1 MSIMYITMNKYDIL
15 GYIILFGLLGI
26 CLYMYLEG
34 DTMELKCVIST
45 VDGQKYCVR
54 DRKEVKRAADL
65 LAKITTQC
73 KKLVEYMIE
82 THPEKDS
89 VKRLKAG
96 FNPQKIMETLPTS
109 EYTAY
114 SENKGEKLAFCLN
127 KDKQNNN
134 DLIDEHTLMFVALHE
149 LSHIATESIGH
160 KSDFWQNFKF
170 ILECAKESGIH
181 DPEDYKK
188 KPAEYCGMKIRDNPF
203 YDA

>member
-1 MSIMYITMNKYDIL
+1 MYIMNKYDIL
-15 GYIILFGLLGI
+15 GYIILFALLGLCI
-26 CLYMYLEG
+26 YIYTQG
-34 DTMELKCVIST
+34 DTLELKCVLST
-45 VDGQKYCVR
+45 VDGNKYCVR

-65 LAKITTQC
+65 LAKITNQC
-73 KKLVEYMIE
+73 KKLVEYMVE
-82 THPEKDS
+82 KHPENGCTQ
-89 VKRLKAG
+89 RLKAG

-127 KDKQNNN
+127 KKKENNN

-149 LSHIATESIGH
+149 LSHVATESIGH

-170 ILECAKESGIH
+170 ILECAKEMGIH